1 MRRTLFVHATLPI
14 LLAMP
19 AGALAQSYSGV
30 QAFGDS
36 LTDNGNLFALTRAI
50 QPVPASP
57 PYFDGR
63 FSNGPVWVEHLMPRL
78 GLPSTAL
85 DDRAYGGAETG
96 LGPSPSPGV
105 LAQVSGAVTFGPRP
119 GPSTL
124 VVVWGGANDY
134 RNHARTAPDP
144 AVLVDSAI
152 NNLRD
157 SLQLLINA
165 GAREILVPNVPNLG
179 DTPEGREQDA
189 TAPGTAARIN
199 AIIAGHNAALAQTVD
214 RLRRPG
220 VRITLLDVNALFR
233 DVLTAP
239 GRYGFTNTTVPCLL
253 GVAPDVGA
261 DSGACSTPQGAA
273 TTVFFDKLHP
283 TTAAH
288 AIVAQFADSTL
299 RAPMAG
305 GNAAPARAQM
315 AFLSAAEQAR
325 AISERLAAL
334 RGGFGGIGV
343 LGSGLSPLTGGT
355 AGGVSE
361 GNRLDV
367 GAASDRPFG
376 LFLYGTHDWGNREAR
391 EGQDAFHY
399 RGSLVALGADYR
411 VTPGLT
417 LGAAIGYGFGSSS
430 LDEGRA
436 EAHSTKLS
444 AYAGYQ
450 AGGFYADADLG
461 YSFDQYPDIR
471 RSTGFAFLPQA
482 RGETHGNTLSA
493 DATVGYDV
501 PVGTLTLGPFVG
513 GRYARIR
520 TDSFT
525 ERDAGALNLRV
536 DGTSA
541 TSLTG
546 AVGLRLGGVFSAGTA
561 KVAPHV
567 RLAYEHE
574 FSHDARRITASL
586 SGASLT
592 AEPGVGAR
600 DALVAGVGVRVQV
613 SDRLSLVADYA
624 GTLAR
629 ADGRDHS
636 LLGKVEVKF

>member
-1 MRRTLFVHATLPI
+1 MRRTLLVHAALPV

-19 AGALAQSYSGV
+19 GGAFAQTYSGV

-36 LTDNGNLFALTRAI
+36 LTDNGNLYALTRI
-50 QPVPASP
+50 ISPVPPSP

-85 DDRAYGGAETG
+85 DDRAFGGAETG
-96 LGPSPSPGV
+96 PVPPGV
-105 LAQVSGAVTFGPRP
+105 LAQVGGAVTLGPRP

-124 VVVWGGANDY
+124 VVVWGGSNDY
-134 RNHARTAPDP
+134 RNRARTAPDP

-157 SLQLLINA
+157 SLQLLIGA

-179 DTPEGREQDA
+179 DTPEGREQEA
-189 TAPGTAARIN
+189 NAPGTAARVN
-199 AIIAGHNAALAQTVD
+199 SIIAGHNTALAQTLE
-214 RLRRPG
+214 RLRQPG

-233 DVLTAP
+233 DVVAAP
-239 GRYGFTNTTVPCLL
+239 GRYGFSNVTVPCLL
-253 GVAPDVGA
+253 GVAPDVGPA
-261 DSGACSTPQGAA
+261 SGACATPEGAA
-273 TTVFFDKLHP
+273 GTAFFDKLHP
-283 TTAAH
+283 TTTAH
-288 AIVAQFADSTL
+288 ALIAQFADSTL
-299 RAPMAG
+299 RGPVAG

-315 AFLSAAEQAR
+315 AFLSTAEQAR

-355 AGGVSE
+355 AGGVSQ
-361 GNRLDV
+361 GNRLDLD
-367 GAASDRPFG
+367 ATASDRPFG

-391 EGQDAFHY
+391 DGRDAFRY

-411 VTPGLT
+411 VAPGLT
-417 LGAAIGYGFGSSS
+417 LGAAVGYGFGSSS

-436 EAHSTKLS
+436 EARSTKLS
-444 AYAGYQ
+444 AYAGYY

-482 RGETHGNTLSA
+482 RGDTKGNTLSA
-493 DATVGYDV
+493 GATVGYDV

-541 TSLTG
+541 TSVTG
-546 AVGLRLGGVFSAGTA
+546 AVGLRLGGVFTAGTA
-561 KVAPHV
+561 TVAPHV

-574 FSHDARRITASL
+574 FSQDARRVTASL
-586 SGASLT
+586 GGSALT

-600 DALVAGVGVRVQV
+600 DALVAGVGVRVQI
-613 SDRLSLVADYA
+613 SDRVSLVADYA